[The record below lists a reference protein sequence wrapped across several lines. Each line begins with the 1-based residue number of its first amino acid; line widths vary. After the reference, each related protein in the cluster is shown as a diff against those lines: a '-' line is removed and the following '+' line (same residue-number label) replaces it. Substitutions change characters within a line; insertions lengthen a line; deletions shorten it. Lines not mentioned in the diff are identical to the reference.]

1 MCGLA
6 RNLWLSGQYAMA
18 LRVADETIAK
28 ARESGH
34 AVTYCI
40 ALIWAGSV
48 YVWARNAERL
58 QGIVETLE
66 GVAKQHSL
74 IPYLSV
80 AKVTQGQLLI
90 ATGRPADGV
99 ELIRTTMDVL
109 HQCRYEMVTSVS
121 MTTMARGLSDM
132 SLHAAALSLCDEVES
147 LIQKGGDFLRMPE
160 LQSARG
166 YCLAAAG
173 RLVESEKSYL
183 AGIDLA
189 RSQGVK
195 SGQLRAVVELAS
207 LLTRSGRREEAHQL
221 LRPLVIDARD
231 ETSLDLSL
239 ARDLLA

>member
-1 MCGLA
+1 
-6 RNLWLSGQYAMA
+6 
-18 LRVADETIAK
+18 
-28 ARESGH
+28 
-34 AVTYCI
+34 
-40 ALIWAGSV
+40 
-48 YVWARNAERL
+48 
-58 QGIVETLE
+58 
-66 GVAKQHSL
+66 
-74 IPYLSV
+74 
-80 AKVTQGQLLI
+80 
-90 ATGRPADGV
+90 
-99 ELIRTTMDVL
+99 
-109 HQCRYEMVTSVS
+109 
-121 MTTMARGLSDM
+121 M

-173 RLVESEKSYL
+173 RLEESEKSYL